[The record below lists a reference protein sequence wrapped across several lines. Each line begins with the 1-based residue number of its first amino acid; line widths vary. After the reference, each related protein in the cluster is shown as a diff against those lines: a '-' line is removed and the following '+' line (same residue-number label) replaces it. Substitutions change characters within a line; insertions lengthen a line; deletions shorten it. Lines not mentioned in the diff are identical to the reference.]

1 MMCADGNNKS
11 AESVIDEIGK
21 SQTSQLI
28 SDRDSDIRKGRKMQ
42 ETSGQVE
49 SKSQTESNNNFSIN
63 RDGSVISE
71 SASID

>member
-1 MMCADGNNKS
+1 MMFADGNNKL

>member
-1 MMCADGNNKS
+1 MMFADGNNKS

-71 SASID
+71 SD

>member
-1 MMCADGNNKS
+1 MMFADGNNKS

-71 SASID
+71 SA

>member
-1 MMCADGNNKS
+1 MMFADGNNKS

-28 SDRDSDIRKGRKMQ
+28 SDRDSEIRKGRKMQ
-42 ETSGQVE
+42 ETSGYVE
-49 SKSQTESNNNFSIN
+49 SKSQTESNNNFAIN